1 MGKVILLPET
11 TKNPI
16 TLIGRRAGIC
26 WGADVSDD
34 KKNYNRG
41 LDCLKDNH
49 GRTFEYVNIE
59 AVLHDYSARVIREW
73 YTHIGGMPTR
83 LQGSTRYIPY
93 KNFPYVT
100 PHTVEKNHDALKI
113 YDETM
118 ATISDAKQKLE
129 ALGIPREDSAMLLPL
144 GMESIEVD
152 KRNLRNVIDM
162 TGQRLCTRAYWEFR
176 ELMRDYLNELEN
188 YSDEWKQIV
197 NMKMKPKCKVY
208 GYCTEKYSCG
218 MVPKREAS
226 EENRE

>member
-49 GRTFEYVNIE
+49 GRTFEFVNIE

-73 YTHIGGMPTR
+73 YTHIGGAPTR

-93 KNFPYVT
+93 IDFPYVT
-100 PHTVEKNHDALKI
+100 PHTVESNLDAKKI

-118 ATISDAKQKLE
+118 SNIADAKKKLE
-129 ALGIPREDSAMLLPL
+129 SLGVPKEDSAMLLPL
-144 GMESIEVD
+144 GMETIEVD

-197 NMKMKPKCKVY
+197 DMKMKPKCLVY
-208 GYCTEKYSCG
+208 SYCTEKNSCN
-218 MVPKREAS
+218 MMPKRED
-226 EENRE
+226 R